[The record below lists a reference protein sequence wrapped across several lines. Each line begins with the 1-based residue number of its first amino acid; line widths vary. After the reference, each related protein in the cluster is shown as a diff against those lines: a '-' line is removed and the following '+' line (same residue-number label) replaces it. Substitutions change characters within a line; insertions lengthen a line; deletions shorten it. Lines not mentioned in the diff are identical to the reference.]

1 MGVFD
6 GLTSCVIDTF
16 ATCMRFISLYNIV
29 DVEQTVVSMSD
40 AFISTMGQNGL
51 YWKIIAYCSA
61 MGGNV
66 MLIGSISGLALM
78 KMERI
83 HIGWYIKNVGLFAFL
98 GWLGGLAFMWV
109 MNKLLIVF

>member
-1 MGVFD
+1 
-6 GLTSCVIDTF
+6 
-16 ATCMRFISLYNIV
+16 
-29 DVEQTVVSMSD
+29 
-40 AFISTMGQNGL
+40 
-51 YWKIIAYCSA
+51 